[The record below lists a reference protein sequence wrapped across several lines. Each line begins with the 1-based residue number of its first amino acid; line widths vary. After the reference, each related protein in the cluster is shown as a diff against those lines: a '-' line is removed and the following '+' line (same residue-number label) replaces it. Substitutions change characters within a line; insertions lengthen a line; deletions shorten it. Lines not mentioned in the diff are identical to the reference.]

1 MRRRLRDWSDGFEVW
16 LGEHRST
23 RVARGA
29 ITGFIAHDVLQYAG
43 AMAYF
48 AVLSMVNLFILGVVA
63 LTFVVG
69 KGTAR
74 DFVVDRITQTLPLAG
89 PDVGRLIDRAIE
101 ARGSVTVIGA
111 VLLLW
116 SALGVF
122 GALAG
127 GVSRV
132 FTGTPRRPFW
142 KERLIGLALLGAT
155 GVIAIAS
162 VTLGFVTQLV
172 EDSLSARISLPGIGP
187 LFAAIGLLIS
197 ALLIFAS
204 FLIVYR
210 VVPTRP
216 LPLRHAIPGALVAT
230 GLWTVL
236 RIGFVFYA
244 TRVAKYDTVFGP
256 IGTAVSLLVFL
267 YFSSVVLLLGAEVS
281 RATAQET
288 DPDRQPAEEPAQ
300 EPLDQPVE
308 TPG

>member
-1 MRRRLRDWSDGFEVW
+1 MRQRLRAWADGFQIW
-16 LGEHRST
+16 LEEHRST

-48 AVLSMVNLFILGVVA
+48 TVLSMVNLLVLGVVA

-69 KGTAR
+69 EGAAR
-74 DFVVDRITQTLPLAG
+74 QFVVDRVSQTLPLAG
-89 PDVGRLIDRAIE
+89 ADVGRLIDRAID
-101 ARGSVTVIGA
+101 ARGSVTIIGV
-111 VLLLW
+111 VLLVW

-122 GALAG
+122 GALSG
-127 GVSRV
+127 GISRV

-142 KERLIGLALLGAT
+142 KERAIGLALLAAT
-155 GVIAIAS
+155 GVVAIAS
-162 VTLGFVTQLV
+162 VALGFVTQLIQDAV
-172 EDSLSARISLPGIGP
+172 SARVTLPGVGP
-187 LFAAIGLLIS
+187 LFATIGLLVS
-197 ALLIFAS
+197 ALLIFVS
-204 FLIVYR
+204 FLVVYR

-230 GLWTVL
+230 LLWTIL

-267 YFSSVVLLLGAEVS
+267 YFSSVVLLFGAEVS
-281 RATAQET
+281 RASAQEI
-288 DPDRQPAEEPAQ
+288 DPDRRPAEEPVL
-300 EPLDQPVE
+300 EPLDLPGE
-308 TPG
+308 TQG

>member
-1 MRRRLRDWSDGFEVW
+1 MRTRLQGWNTW
-16 LGEHRST
+16 LQAFLDEHRSM

-48 AVLSMVNLFILGVVA
+48 AVLSMLNLFILGVVL

-69 KGTAR
+69 EGAAR
-74 DFVVDRITQTLPLAG
+74 TFVVDRVTQALPLAG
-89 PDVGRLIDRAIE
+89 ADVGRLIDRAIE
-101 ARGSVTVIGA
+101 ARGGVTVVGLI
-111 VLLLW
+111 LLLW

-122 GALAG
+122 GALSG

-162 VTLGFVTQLV
+162 VALGFVTQFV
-172 EDSLSARISLPGIGP
+172 QDSLTARTTLPAIGP
-187 LFAAIGLLIS
+187 LFTTIGLLIS
-197 ALLIFAS
+197 ALLIFVS
-204 FLIVYR
+204 FLVVYR

-216 LPLRHAIPGALVAT
+216 LPLRDAVPGALVAT
-230 GLWTVL
+230 VLWTLL

-267 YFSSVVLLLGAEVS
+267 YFSSVVLLLGAEVA
-281 RATAQET
+281 RAGAQEL
-288 DPDRQPAEEPAQ
+288 DPERRPAEDAAV
-300 EPLDQPVE
+300 EPLDMPGE

>member
-1 MRRRLRDWSDGFEVW
+1 MRSLLRGWNDSFQVW
-16 LGEHRST
+16 LDEHRST

-48 AVLSMVNLFILGVVA
+48 AVLSMVNLFILAVVV

-69 KGTAR
+69 EGTAR
-74 DFVVDRITQTLPLAG
+74 SFVVDRVTQTLPLAG

-101 ARGSVTVIGA
+101 ARGGVTVIGL
-111 VLLLW
+111 VLLAW

-162 VTLGFVTQLV
+162 VALGFITQLV
-172 EDSLSARISLPGIGP
+172 QDSLSARISLPGIGP
-187 LFAAIGLLIS
+187 LFAVIGLLIS
-197 ALLIFAS
+197 ALLIFVS
-204 FLIVYR
+204 FLVVYR

-230 GLWTVL
+230 VLWTVL
-236 RIGFVFYA
+236 RIGFVYYA

-267 YFSSVVLLLGAEVS
+267 YFSSVVLLLGAEVA
-281 RATAQET
+281 RASAQEL
-288 DPDRQPAEEPAQ
+288 DPERQPAEEPAV
-300 EPLDQPVE
+300 EPLDMPSE

>member
-1 MRRRLRDWSDGFEVW
+1 MRRRVRDLADAFEIW
-16 LGEHRST
+16 LEEHRST

-29 ITGFIAHDVLQYAG
+29 VIGFIAHDVLQYAG
-43 AMAYF
+43 ALASF
-48 AVLSMVNLFILGVVA
+48 AVLSMVNLFTLGVVA

-69 KGTAR
+69 AGTAR
-74 DFVVDRITQTLPLAG
+74 QFVIDRVVQTLPLAG
-89 PDVGRLIDRAIE
+89 PDVARLIDRAIE
-101 ARGSVTVIGA
+101 ARGSVTIIGLI
-111 VLLLW
+111 LLVW

-142 KERLIGLALLGAT
+142 KERLIGLALLGST
-155 GVIAIAS
+155 GVVAIAS
-162 VTLGFVTQLV
+162 VALGFVTQLV
-172 EDSLSARISLPGIGP
+172 EDALSARVTLPGVGP
-187 LFAAIGLLIS
+187 LFTTLGLLVS
-197 ALLIFAS
+197 AALIFFS

-216 LPLRHAIPGALVAT
+216 LPLRHAVPGALVAT
-230 GLWTVL
+230 LLWTVL

-281 RATAQET
+281 RASAQEI
-288 DPDRQPAEEPAQ
+288 DPDRRPTEEPAL
-300 EPLDQPVE
+300 EPLDLPSE